1 MTEHELTSLTDYALT
16 VDGGAIDFTMQ
27 ASSGPIARL
36 RVTLDDMPEHIMNLC
51 QMVAAVHPSPRP
63 SSGFVPIAVAGLG
76 LASTDD
82 AAVTLLVLRLAGMD
96 LAFSLSSTQVAALG
110 REFDRMAQTLSA
122 HGPHRH

>member
-16 VDGGAIDFTMQ
+16 VDGGSIAFTMQ
-27 ASSGPIARL
+27 GSAGPIARL
-36 RVTLDDMPEHIMNLC
+36 RVTLDDLPEFIANLC
-51 QMVAAVHPSPRP
+51 RMVAAVHPSPRP
-63 SSGFVPIAVAGLG
+63 SSGLVPIAVTGLG
-76 LASTDD
+76 LSATDD
-82 AAVTLLVLRLAGMD
+82 AGVTVLVVRLAGID